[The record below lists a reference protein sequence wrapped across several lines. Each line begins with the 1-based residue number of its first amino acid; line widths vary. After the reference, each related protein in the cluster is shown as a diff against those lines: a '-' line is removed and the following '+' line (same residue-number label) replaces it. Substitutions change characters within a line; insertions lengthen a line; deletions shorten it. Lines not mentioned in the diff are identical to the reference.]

1 MTTLKVL
8 GVRVLVVALVLIT
21 VGIAVGGGAY
31 WIRLATTF
39 AMYGALA
46 LSWNIIGGMAGYP
59 SFASAAFFGL
69 GAYTGGILIS
79 HGWPLAAAVLG
90 AALLTA
96 AVAALLGLLVLHLRG
111 HYFAIA
117 SLMITEAFR
126 EIANNAGDLT
136 GGGMGLTLPMTA
148 GDALSQARLFLFAMS
163 LCCVGAA
170 VACKLISRARFGV
183 ALRCIAQNE
192 AAALTIGIDVRRAK
206 NLAFAYSSCFAGAA
220 GAVYAAW
227 VGYID
232 PNDVFDVMLAVKP
245 LVMVL
250 LGGAAVW
257 IGPLVGALVFL
268 AFEELV
274 WRNMLHFHSGL
285 LGLFIALLVIY
296 FPGGL
301 AGFSGWFD
309 ARRRQLGLGL
319 KSSRSVA

>member
-1 MTTLKVL
+1 MNKSKVL
-8 GVRVLVVALVLIT
+8 GPVGLVVALVVAA
-21 VGIAVGGGAY
+21 VGIALDGGPY

-69 GAYTGGILIS
+69 GAYTGGILIT
-79 HGWPLAAAVLG
+79 HGWPLAAAALG
-90 AALLTA
+90 AAVLTG

-136 GGGMGLTLPMTA
+136 GGGMGLTLPMPA
-148 GDALSQARLFLFAMS
+148 GDALTQARLFLFAMA

-170 VACKLISRARFGV
+170 LACVLISRARLGV

-192 AAALTIGIDVRRAK
+192 AAALTIGIDARRAK

-257 IGPLVGALVFL
+257 VGPLVGALVFI

-301 AGFSGWFD
+301 AGVSGWFG
-309 ARRRQLGLGL
+309 ARWQRLGLT
-319 KSSRSVA
+319 SSRGVA